1 MKILVAVV
9 VIDILAIAW
18 SMVTAEVR
26 EDWR

>member
-1 MKILVAVV
+1 MKILVPVV

-18 SMVTAEVR
+18 SMVTAEVK